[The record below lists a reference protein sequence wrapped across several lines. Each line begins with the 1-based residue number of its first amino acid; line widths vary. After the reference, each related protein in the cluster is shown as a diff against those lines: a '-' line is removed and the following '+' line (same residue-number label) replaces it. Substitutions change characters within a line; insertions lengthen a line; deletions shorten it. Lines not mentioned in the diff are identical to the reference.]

1 MARGSIDRQFNA
13 LKDEINDGKNMG
25 SNYVVINPD
34 LVPAVEDK
42 PTVDDLDQIPPK
54 EDDPDKVPDNP
65 TDKDIFI
72 PVNINVQ
79 YPEEFE
85 TLNEKFKRDK
95 LCIWDFRHR
104 KYAFY
109 YPEYDYQEGN
119 SFTYMGK

>member
-54 EDDPDKVPDNP
+54 EDDPDKLPDNP
-65 TDKDIFI
+65 QIKIFLFLLI
-72 PVNINVQ
+72 LMFNILKN
-79 YPEEFE
+79 
-85 TLNEKFKRDK
+85 LK
-95 LCIWDFRHR
+95 L
-104 KYAFY
+104 
-109 YPEYDYQEGN
+109 
-119 SFTYMGK
+119 